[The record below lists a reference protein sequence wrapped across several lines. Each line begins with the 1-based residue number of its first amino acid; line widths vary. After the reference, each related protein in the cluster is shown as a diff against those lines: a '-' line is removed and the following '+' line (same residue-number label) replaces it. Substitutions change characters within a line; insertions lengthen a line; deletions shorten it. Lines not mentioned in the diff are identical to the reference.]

1 MEHPQTLDYLG
12 EDFPDLFLGELGGCL
27 VEEGEFLV
35 QVAGGSVLHDD
46 SRDKG
51 WGT

>member
-1 MEHPQTLDYLG
+1 MENPQTLDYLG
-12 EDFPDLFLGELGGCL
+12 EDFPDLFLGKFGGGL
-27 VEEGEFLV
+27 VEESEFLV

-51 WGT
+51 